1 MPKYIELEKAI
12 NLFYPVDPENDGSD
26 GCTTVLKSEKY
37 SSEEI
42 ESMLSDLPVADVTPV
57 VHGAPIS
64 KISPQKYEIYEQAG
78 TGENGEVLY
87 HKRIYVDEKN
97 SAEYCPVCNKRLCSR
112 FRSFC
117 PNCGAKMDLEE
128 NPND

>member
-1 MPKYIELEKAI
+1 MLEYI
-12 NLFYPVDPENDGSD
+12 DR
-26 GCTTVLKSEKY
+26 EKY
-37 SSEEI
+37 CAEVCRCNKEKCDKSKC
-42 ESMLSDLPVADVTPV
+42 PVWNAPAADVAPV
-57 VHGAPIS
+57 IHGTPIS
-64 KISPQKYEIYEQAG
+64 KIRPQKYEIYEQAG

-117 PNCGAKMDLEE
+117 PNCGAKMDLEDDE
-128 NPND
+128 

>member
-42 ESMLSDLPVADVTPV
+42 ESMLSDLPVSDVAPV
-57 VHGAPIS
+57 VHGKWI
-64 KISPQKYEIYEQAG
+64 KEIYIDPQG
-78 TGENGEVLY
+78 GEWTKYKCNLCGNIEFLKY
-87 HKRIYVDEKN
+87 P
-97 SAEYCPVCNKRLCSR
+97 YCT
-112 FRSFC
+112 
-117 PNCGAKMDLEE
+117 CGAKMDLEDDE
-128 NPND
+128 

>member
-12 NLFYPVDPENDGSD
+12 DLFYPVDPENDGSD

-57 VHGAPIS
+57 VHGTPIS

-78 TGENGEVLY
+78 TGENGEILY
-87 HKRIYVDEKN
+87 HKRIYVDEKKF
-97 SAEYCPVCNKRLCSR
+97 SGILPSL
-112 FRSFC
+112 
-117 PNCGAKMDLEE
+117 
-128 NPND
+128 

>member
-42 ESMLSDLPVADVTPV
+42 ESMLSDLPVSDVTPV
-57 VHGAPIS
+57 VHA
-64 KISPQKYEIYEQAG
+64 KWA
-78 TGENGEVLY
+78 EVMFRDRFNARY
-87 HKRIYVDEKN
+87 W
-97 SAEYCPVCNKRLCSR
+97 EYLCSSCNR
-112 FRSFC
+112 YANREYDYC
-117 PNCGAKMDLEE
+117 PNCGAKMDLE
-128 NPND
+128 DQI

>member
-26 GCTTVLKSEKY
+26 GSTTVLKSEKY

-42 ESMLSDLPVADVTPV
+42 ESMLSELPAADVAPV
-57 VHGAPIS
+57 VHAFWNS
-64 KISPQKYEIYEQAG
+64 
-78 TGENGEVLY
+78 
-87 HKRIYVDEKN
+87 DEKC
-97 SAEYCPVCNKRLCSR
+97 SACGEKSTEGLDAEKWNYWLPP
-112 FRSFC
+112 FC
-117 PNCGAKMDLEE
+117 PHCGAKMDFEE